1 MEIRKE
7 WPLLLQNASI
17 SLGDGSR
24 VSFWKDVWCR
34 QEALCLACPS
44 LFNLAAQK
52 DATVAELWDH
62 NRGEGGWNPIF
73 LRSFNDWEMEE
84 VERFLQVLHK
94 QKIIPFIEVKILI
107 KGSRND
113 AFSVKIMYLFTS
125 NGLFVPLNLESS
137 HSAQNWLLCLGGL
150 LGQSAHT

>member
-1 MEIRKE
+1 M
-7 WPLLLQNASI
+7 
-17 SLGDGSR
+17 
-24 VSFWKDVWCR
+24 
-34 QEALCLACPS
+34 CLAFPS

-62 NRGEGGWNPIF
+62 NKGEGGWNPIF

-94 QKIIPFIEVKILI
+94 QKIRPFVEDKILI

-113 AFSVKIMYLFTS
+113 AFSMKIMY
-125 NGLFVPLNLESS
+125 
-137 HSAQNWLLCLGGL
+137 
-150 LGQSAHT
+150 